1 MSEQAAQAQ
10 PSEIAK
16 RVEQFIKLRDKI
28 AEIKKEQEA
37 VLKPYTETLLKLNT
51 LLLELVAAAGVD
63 SVKIN
68 GVGTVFKTVKD
79 SATVADGA
87 EFRRFVIGSE
97 AWDIIDWRANAP
109 GVRAYMEENE
119 GAVPPGIN
127 FRRNASINVRRAS
140 SDD

>member
-1 MSEQAAQAQ
+1 MSEQPVSEQ
-10 PSEIAK
+10 SEIAK

-28 AEIKKEQEA
+28 AEVKKEQEA
-37 VLKPYTETLLKLNT
+37 VLKPYTDTLLKLNT
-51 LLLELVAAAGVD
+51 MLLELVAAAGVD

-87 EFRRFVIGSE
+87 EFRRFVIGNE
-97 AWDIIDWRANAP
+97 MWDMIDWRANAP

-119 GAVPPGIN
+119 GGVPPGIN
-127 FRRNASINVRRAS
+127 FRRNASINVRRATKE
-140 SDD
+140 D